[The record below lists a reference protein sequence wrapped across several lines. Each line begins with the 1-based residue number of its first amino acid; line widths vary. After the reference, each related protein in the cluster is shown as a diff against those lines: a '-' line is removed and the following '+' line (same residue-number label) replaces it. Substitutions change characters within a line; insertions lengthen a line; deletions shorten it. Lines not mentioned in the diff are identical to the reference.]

1 MSTMVSREAGWLG
14 RRGFLGLAL
23 AGLLVLGLAPG
34 MAQAKEKLKVAAI
47 FSTPIEEPWVNQI
60 HVALQKAQKE
70 LGIEYKWA
78 ESVQSSDYQRVLRQF
93 ARDGY
98 KMITGDAFAAEDVT
112 RRVAK
117 EFPDVAFVFGS
128 GQGPAEPNFSVYDNW
143 IHEPAYL
150 SGFIAGKMTKSNV
163 IGSVAAM
170 DIPEVDR
177 LVNAYCSGAKEANPK
192 VKCKVT
198 FIGSFFDPPKAKEA
212 ALAQIAAGVDAIYA
226 ERFGVIEAAKEKG
239 VIAFSN
245 MSDQSSLAPDTVVT
259 GPVWDMW
266 PTIQA
271 AIKQVQAGV
280 YTAQDFGS
288 FSLMA
293 KGGATLAPLHDWDKK
308 LPADVKDALDA
319 KRRTSSTAT
328 SASTSTRT
336 RRSRSRVST
345 RPRSI
350 AKRAAGIL
358 PRRAGEGDRVAVEGE
373 ARRSSDLSYRTRL
386 AMPRQPSGAGAPS
399 TAFAGPPPPLRGE
412 ESRGLSVSSSALP
425 R

>member
-1 MSTMVSREAGWLG
+1 MRNLQAATEIHRIV
-14 RRGFLGLAL
+14 RRGLLGLVAAGVVAAAGLASDAAL
-23 AGLLVLGLAPG
+23 AAD
-34 MAQAKEKLKVAAI
+34 KLKVASI

-60 HVALQKAQKE
+60 HVALLKAKDE
-70 LGIEYKWA
+70 MGIEYKWA
-78 ESVQSSDYQRVLRQF
+78 ESVPSADYARVLREF

-98 KMITGDAFAAEDVT
+98 GLITGDAFAAEDVT
-112 RRVAK
+112 RRVAR

-150 SGFIAGKMTKSNV
+150 SGMIAGKLTKPNV

-177 LVNAYCSGAKEANPK
+177 LVNAFCQGAKEVNAE

-226 ERFGVIEAAKEKG
+226 ERFGVVEAAAEKG
-239 VIAFSN
+239 IVAFSN

-271 AIKQVQAGV
+271 AVKQVEAGV
-280 YTAQDFGS
+280 YTAQDYGT
-288 FSLMA
+288 FSYMA
-293 KGGATLAPLHDWDKK
+293 KGGASLAPFHKWEEK
-308 LPADVKDALDA
+308 LPADVIKLVMDKKQAILDGDF
-319 KRRTSSTAT
+319 
-328 SASTSTRT
+328 
-336 RRSRSRVST
+336 RVS
-345 RPRSI
+345 
-350 AKRAAGIL
+350 
-358 PRRAGEGDRVAVEGE
+358 VNE
-373 ARRSSDLSYRTRL
+373 AT
-386 AMPRQPSGAGAPS
+386 P
-399 TAFAGPPPPLRGE
+399 
-412 ESRGLSVSSSALP
+412 VSE
-425 R
+425 

>member
-1 MSTMVSREAGWLG
+1 MWDVSSVMGAVFS
-14 RRGFLGLAL
+14 RRGIFGLAVAGAL
-23 AGLLVLGLAPG
+23 AIAGFAAHP
-34 MAQAKEKLKVAAI
+34 AAAADKLKVAAI

-60 HVALQKAQKE
+60 HVALLKAKDE
-70 LGIEYKWA
+70 MGIDYKWA
-78 ESVQSSDYQRVLRQF
+78 ESVPSADYARVLREF

-150 SGFIAGKMTKSNV
+150 SGVIAGKMTKTNT

-177 LVNAYCSGAKEANPK
+177 LLNAYCQGAKDVNPA

-239 VIAFSN
+239 IIAFSN

-293 KGGATLAPLHDWDKK
+293 KGGATLAPFHDWDTK
-308 LPADVKDALDA
+308 LPADVKQLVMDKQKAIIDGDL
-319 KRRTSSTAT
+319 
-328 SASTSTRT
+328 
-336 RRSRSRVST
+336 RVS
-345 RPRSI
+345 
-350 AKRAAGIL
+350 
-358 PRRAGEGDRVAVEGE
+358 VNE
-373 ARRSSDLSYRTRL
+373 ATPAS
-386 AMPRQPSGAGAPS
+386 
-399 TAFAGPPPPLRGE
+399 E
-412 ESRGLSVSSSALP
+412 
-425 R
+425 